1 MVTEE
6 RVPKRLRV
14 AGNSR
19 DVFALVKMNM
29 SDSHLSQDP
38 LLVYPAG
45 LEPSTTHFWRNIS
58 QSAKVLHAEL
68 DDDRKGELSK
78 LAAAFKNDF
87 PHLQRAVNY
96 YGGLM
101 DDNRPRQPPPVLR
114 FVEAGPHAGSRVGV
128 VELGQRPPP
137 PKPFH
142 LKVKFHKGWPSLHL
156 PSGGKSAKPLCY
168 DVQCVCCILNF
179 GFQHL
184 TSAFLESSGSTIGCR
199 AALTAAM
206 DFGPSSPLW
215 QLSTFFDTVLALFN
229 YCHTKS
235 IAHSCPG
242 LSSPGSP
249 ATPR

>member
-1 MVTEE
+1 MTG
-6 RVPKRLRV
+6 RVNFPNGLQLSNMIFLICRGQLITM
-14 AGNSR
+14 G
-19 DVFALVKMNM
+19 ALWM
-29 SDSHLSQDP
+29 
-38 LLVYPAG
+38 
-45 LEPSTTHFWRNIS
+45 TT
-58 QSAKVLHAEL
+58 
-68 DDDRKGELSK
+68 
-78 LAAAFKNDF
+78 
-87 PHLQRAVNY
+87 
-96 YGGLM
+96 
-101 DDNRPRQPPPVLR
+101 RPRQPPPVLR

-142 LKVKFHKGWPSLHL
+142 LKVKFHRGVALACICQVGGNQPSRC
-156 PSGGKSAKPLCY
+156 AMMY
-168 DVQCVCCILNF
+168 NVFCCILNF

>member
-1 MVTEE
+1 M
-6 RVPKRLRV
+6 
-14 AGNSR
+14 
-19 DVFALVKMNM
+19 
-29 SDSHLSQDP
+29 
-38 LLVYPAG
+38 
-45 LEPSTTHFWRNIS
+45 
-58 QSAKVLHAEL
+58 LHAEL

-142 LKVKFHKGWPSLHL
+142 LKVKFHRGWPSLHL

-199 AALTAAM
+199 AALTACNGFRPLIAVVANCP
-206 DFGPSSPLW
+206 PSLTQSWPLPHKKHCAPHAPAFLPPALL
-215 QLSTFFDTVLALFN
+215 QLQGDREPKLGRI
-229 YCHTKS
+229 HQQ
-235 IAHSCPG
+235 G
-242 LSSPGSP
+242 L
-249 ATPR
+249 